1 MNTIQKLYMV
11 LLGCKPE
18 GRNIEQHDMFFGIA
32 ASPAELISQIN
43 IFWPEAN
50 GKFHI
55 DVWREVTCVNAFPI
69 EIVERSEVIATDNN
83 LYFLNLGGYKPADF
97 EEYHYKLLEV
107 APTIDIAISN
117 AKKTAFY
124 KHCGF
129 KGAVSHID
137 DKYGID
143 INDMHKVSDIINS
156 ELKAKYQ
163 IKIGTRSENLPEDV
177 WHIGYLTPKSFK

>member
-1 MNTIQKLYMV
+1 MSGTLKLYMV

-18 GRNIEQHDMFFGIA
+18 GRIIEQHDLFFGIA
-32 ASPAELISQIN
+32 KSPTELLPQIN
-43 IFWPEAN
+43 KFWPEAK

-55 DVWREVTCVNAFPI
+55 DVWREVTRVNSYEI
-69 EIVERSEVIATDNN
+69 EIVERSQEILSDNN
-83 LYFLNLGGYKPADF
+83 LYFLNLGGYKPNEF

-107 APTIDIAISN
+107 ASTISVAIGS
-117 AKKTAFY
+117 AKKTTFY
-124 KHCGF
+124 KHYGF

-143 INDMHKVSDIINS
+143 VDDFHKVSDLLNL
-156 ELKAKYQ
+156 EAKEKYQ
-163 IKIGTRSENLPEDV
+163 IKISASSQQTDEDI